1 MNAFL
6 QQEDNRSPF
15 PDAPVTDPPQTKIQK
30 TMKKILIVNDDPI
43 NNLILSKWF
52 KDKTCEVSVVTDGL
66 QALDVLKAQPDFDYI
81 LLDMYMPLMDGFT
94 LMKTIDADAELKAQK
109 FEIIII
115 SGGLVADI
123 RRSLKDQNISTAKLK
138 DYLPKP
144 IDFDD
149 LEAMVL

>member
-1 MNAFL
+1 M
-6 QQEDNRSPF
+6 
-15 PDAPVTDPPQTKIQK
+15 

-52 KDKTCEVSVVTDGL
+52 KDKTCEVTIVTDGL
-66 QALDVLKAQPDFDYI
+66 QALETLQVKQDFDYI

-94 LMKTIDADAELKAQK
+94 LMKTINEDAALSAQP

-123 RRSLKDQNISTAKLK
+123 KRSLKMQNIGTEKLK

-149 LEAMVL
+149 LEAMIG